1 MCATGIERSASGR
14 MTCPP
19 LRPGADRYCDVVTAR
34 PRTRPGGRLRD
45 PVKPKPPPSLD
56 LATLPDHDL
65 DNESTFERLGFY
77 DIDLSQR
84 SAESV
89 EFTQC
94 RFRGADLSGTQVD
107 RVGLTDCLAENSNLA
122 NVRADAGALVR
133 VRFVMSRMTGFT
145 VAKGLLRDVEFEDC
159 RLDLSGWRF
168 TDFQATRFI
177 NCNLTRA
184 DFTEA
189 DLTGAQFVGC
199 DLTGAQFDKAKMEGT
214 RFRKC
219 VLVDI
224 GGVLS
229 WRGATVD
236 GNDLIALS
244 YTLAHALGIR
254 IEADPATQ

>member
-1 MCATGIERSASGR
+1 M
-14 MTCPP
+14 
-19 LRPGADRYCDVVTAR
+19 TAR
-34 PRTRPGGRLRD
+34 PRSRPAGRPRD

-56 LATLPDHDL
+56 LATLPDHEL
-65 DNESTFERLGFY
+65 APEATFDRLGFY
-77 DIDLSQR
+77 DLDLSQR

-94 RFRGADLSGTQVD
+94 RFRGADLSGTQLD
-107 RVGLTDCLAENSNLA
+107 RVGLTDCLVENSNLA
-122 NVRADAGALVR
+122 NVRSDTGALVR
-133 VRFVMSRMTGFT
+133 VRCAMSRMTGFT
-145 VAKGLLRDVEFEDC
+145 ATKGLVRDVEFEDC

-168 TDFQATRFI
+168 TDFHRVRFT

-184 DFTEA
+184 DFTES

-199 DLTGAQFDKAKMEGT
+199 DLTGAQFDKAKMDGT
-214 RFRKC
+214 RFRRC
-219 VLVDI
+219 VLVNI

-236 GNDLIALS
+236 GNDLITLS

-254 IEADPATQ
+254 IEADPVDR